1 MFIGL
6 LSDTHGVFDA
16 PLRHFFAEVDQ
27 IWHAGDFGNI
37 ATADAIAAFKPLL
50 GVHGNCDDQTV
61 RLVHPPVRWFEIEQ
75 MSVLMTHIGGYP
87 GHYDYKALQ
96 LIQAHQP
103 QIFICG
109 HSHILRIG
117 TGNVSTK
124 TETGNIPTKIRAKNF
139 SPLHIN
145 PGAAG
150 HYGPHPLRTALRF
163 RIEKGKIFDMEVWEK
178 ENH

>member
-16 PLRHFFAEVDQ
+16 PLRNFFAEVDQ

-37 ATADAIAAFKPLL
+37 ETADAIAAFKPLL
-50 GVHGNCDDQTV
+50 GVHGNCDDQIV
-61 RLVHPPVRWFEIEQ
+61 RLAHPPVRWFEIEQ
-75 MSVLMTHIGGYP
+75 MAVLMTHIGGSP
-87 GHYDYKALQ
+87 GRYDYKALQ

-103 QIFICG
+103 AVFICG
-109 HSHILRIG
+109 HWHILK
-117 TGNVSTK
+117 VMQDK
-124 TETGNIPTKIRAKNF
+124 TNNL
-139 SPLHIN
+139 LHIN

-150 HYGPHPLRTALRF
+150 LYGPHPLRTALRF
-163 RIEKGKIFDMEVWEK
+163 RIEKGKISDMEVWEK